1 MKGKQLKGLIKVIT
15 PFGDLF
21 DARRNDIVNHDHT
34 ICCYITPKSGDIFGI
49 PIEGTMHVTLLSR
62 LDIDP
67 KDDYDVSIEDGMY
80 TLTSEKEK
88 ISLALSGQDET
99 DSLKEDMSKY
109 DRSEDSF
116 VTQSSEL
123 KQAVKRLSKTKAEYI
138 DITGGRLIADSM
150 GIKLSLLLKESECE
164 ARSKFRLELLKK
176 VVNVTSGYVMVSYGN
191 NTLLNLK
198 WSDEYY
204 EYNVL
209 IAGCFVND

>member
-1 MKGKQLKGLIKVIT
+1 
-15 PFGDLF
+15 
-21 DARRNDIVNHDHT
+21 
-34 ICCYITPKSGDIFGI
+34 
-49 PIEGTMHVTLLSR
+49 
-62 LDIDP
+62 
-67 KDDYDVSIEDGMY
+67 MY
-80 TLTSEKEK
+80 TLTSEKET
-88 ISLALSGQDET
+88 ISLALSGQDEA

-116 VTQSSEL
+116 VVQSSEL

-138 DITGGRLIADSM
+138 DITHGRLIADNM

-164 ARSKFRLELLKK
+164 AKSRFRLELLKK

-191 NTLLNLK
+191 DTLLNLK